1 MGVTVGSTIGAALAP
16 VLVVFTA
23 VAAVDTTIS
32 ESVAASEPVAATCW
46 ASVVDAPII
55 DPFRPPA
62 CPWCAGNRGVE
73 FGSDAGA
80 VVRAP
85 TVSTVVFAGAV
96 AGTPWISLDTGTE
109 RITIGGV
116 DAMVDMGD
124 RVRHG
129 QVLGVST
136 TTVHVGV
143 RRGDDYLDPA
153 RWLTSSGYRARVV
166 PSDGA
171 PARPASRRPTCR

>member
-1 MGVTVGSTIGAALAP
+1 MGVNLGSTIGV
-16 VLVVFTA
+16 VLVSVAVVAFTA
-23 VAAVDTTIS
+23 AAVADTTIS
-32 ESVAASEPVAATCW
+32 QPVAATCW
-46 ASVVDAPII
+46 VPVVDAPII

-73 FGSDAGA
+73 FESDAGA
-80 VVRAP
+80 LVHAP
-85 TVSTVVFAGAV
+85 TPATVIFAGAV
-96 AGTPWISLDTGTE
+96 AGTPWITLDTGTE

-116 DAMVDMGD
+116 DAMVHVGD
-124 RVRHG
+124 RVRRG
-129 QVLGVST
+129 QMLGVST

-166 PSDGA
+166 PDDGA
-171 PARPASRRPTCR
+171 PGRPASRRPTC

>member
-1 MGVTVGSTIGAALAP
+1 MGVNLGSTIGV
-16 VLVVFTA
+16 VLVSVAVVAFTA
-23 VAAVDTTIS
+23 AAVADTTIS
-32 ESVAASEPVAATCW
+32 QPVAATCW
-46 ASVVDAPII
+46 VPVVDAPII

-73 FGSDAGA
+73 FGSDAG
-80 VVRAP
+80 VSVRSP
-85 TVSTVVFAGAV
+85 TAATVVYAGAV
-96 AGTPWISLDTGTE
+96 AGTPWITLDTGTE

-116 DAMVDMGD
+116 DAMVHVGD
-124 RVRHG
+124 RVRRG
-129 QVLGVST
+129 QMLGVST

-166 PSDGA
+166 PDDGA
-171 PARPASRRPTCR
+171 PGRPASRRPTC

>member
-1 MGVTVGSTIGAALAP
+1 MGVNLGSTIGV
-16 VLVVFTA
+16 VLVSVAVVAFTA
-23 VAAVDTTIS
+23 AAVADTTIS
-32 ESVAASEPVAATCW
+32 QPVAATCW
-46 ASVVDAPII
+46 VPVVDAPII

-73 FGSDAGA
+73 FESDAGA
-80 VVRAP
+80 LVPAP
-85 TVSTVVFAGAV
+85 SPATVIFAGAV
-96 AGTPWISLDTGTE
+96 AGTPWITLDTGTE

-116 DAMVDMGD
+116 DAMVHVGD
-124 RVRHG
+124 RVRRG
-129 QVLGVST
+129 QMLGVST

-166 PSDGA
+166 PDDGA
-171 PARPASRRPTCR
+171 PGRPASRRPTC